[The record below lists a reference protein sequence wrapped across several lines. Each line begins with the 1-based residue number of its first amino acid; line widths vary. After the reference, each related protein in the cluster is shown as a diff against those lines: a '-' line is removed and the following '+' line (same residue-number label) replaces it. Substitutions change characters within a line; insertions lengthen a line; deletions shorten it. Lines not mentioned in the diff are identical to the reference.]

1 MNILLVTETYPPE
14 INGVARTLAQMAE
27 GLARLGH
34 AITLVCPAHSARR
47 GRGNAFGQAVVEIR
61 QVRGLPLPGYPGLQ
75 IGLPARRL
83 ISELL
88 DRRQIDT
95 AYIATEGP
103 LGHSALRA
111 CERHGIPALTG
122 MHTNFHQYS
131 AHYGAGVLGPLLLRY
146 LRRFHNRAA
155 GTLVPT
161 RVLAVELADAGFAR
175 LHAWPRG
182 VHTELFSPQRRD
194 DALRTAWGL
203 KPDDIAVMY
212 VGRLAPEKN
221 LDTAFRAFNAI
232 KSARPDARFIL
243 VGSGPA
249 EQSLREAHRDA
260 IFTGAKEG
268 EELASHYASGDL
280 FLFPSETETFGNVT
294 LEAMASGLAVVAFD
308 LAAAHELILHGHNG
322 MLAAPGLP
330 TAFIDQAVRCATE
343 PGLQRKLKRHARET
357 ALQQDWP
364 RLIVRLEQLFLAL
377 IEERPGDDFEA
388 TVESTE

>member
-14 INGVARTLAQMAE
+14 INGVARTLAQMAD
-27 GLARLGH
+27 GLAALGH
-34 AITLVCPAHSARR
+34 AITLVCPAHAARL
-47 GRGNAFGQAVVEIR
+47 GGGATAGNMTVDLC
-61 QVRGLPLPGYPGLQ
+61 QVRGLPLPGYAGLQ
-75 IGLPARRL
+75 IGLPARRR
-83 ISELL
+83 ISDLL
-88 DRRQIDT
+88 ERRQIDV

-111 CERHGIPALTG
+111 CQRRGIPALTG

-131 AHYGAGVLGPLLLRY
+131 AHYGAGILGPLLLRY

-161 RVLAVELADAGFAR
+161 RILADELADVGFAR
-175 LHAWPRG
+175 LHTWPRG
-182 VHTELFSPQRRD
+182 VHTELFSPRRRD
-194 DALRTAWGL
+194 DALRNAWGL
-203 KPDDIAVMY
+203 RPDDIAVMY

-221 LDTAFRAFNAI
+221 LDTAFRAFAAI
-232 KSARPDARFIL
+232 KSARPSARFIL
-243 VGSGPA
+243 VGGGPA
-249 EQSLREAHRDA
+249 EQSLREAHPDA
-260 IFTGAKEG
+260 IFAGAKSG
-268 EELASHYASGDL
+268 GELARHYASGDL

-322 MLAAPGLP
+322 VLAAPGLP

-377 IEERPGDDFEA
+377 IEARPDDDFEG
-388 TVESTE
+388 TVESIE